1 MLHNQL
7 VSTHGNKLSTAQSHC
22 RDESRVVILNMSIKT
37 DAALILDVIVLS
49 IIKLEV
55 EGCSEV
61 GHGKKIDNAN
71 SRVGVLNNI
80 VEIISG

>member
-1 MLHNQL
+1 
-7 VSTHGNKLSTAQSHC
+7 
-22 RDESRVVILNMSIKT
+22 MSIKT